1 MIKTALTEWTPL
13 EWAALC
19 LGRELYLGTELF
31 GASGNCIT
39 NSSAFACQHPFHNCD
54 SADKQLMDDAWPC
67 LYLYPIGWR

>member
-39 NSSAFACQHPFHNCD
+39 NSSAFLPVSILFTIVTALTN
-54 SADKQLMDDAWPC
+54 S
-67 LYLYPIGWR
+67 